1 MPFVIYGVTTNTSIS
16 ALFLSGIVPGLIMGA
31 GLIVAWRLVLRRM
44 DLPHG
49 EPLPHGASACAPPAR
64 PSGRC

>member
-31 GLIVAWRLVLRRM
+31 GLILAWRWVLRGMTCR
-44 DLPHG
+44 PTRRCRW
-49 EPLPHGASACAPPAR
+49 PSA
-64 PSGRC
+64 